1 MKKMLTLL
9 FVSVLMLN
17 ISAQSKYLTKTGY
30 IKFFSH
36 TAIEDITAEV
46 ENVGSIIDAETG
58 EIIVSLTMTDFDF
71 QKKLMEE
78 HFNENYVES
87 DKFPKSSFK
96 GIITNNVAVDYG
108 KKGQYKVTVKGDMT
122 IHGVTR
128 EVTADGT
135 IDVSVSGITA
145 KATFLLNPE
154 DYDISIPK
162 VVRNKIANELE
173 ITVDLTY
180 KVM

>member
-1 MKKMLTLL
+1 MKKMIALL
-9 FVSVLMLN
+9 FVSALMLN
-17 ISAQSKYLTKTGY
+17 INAQSKYLTKTGH

-46 ENVGSIIDAETG
+46 NSVGSIIDTESG
-58 EIIVSLTMTDFDF
+58 EIIISLTMTAFDF
-71 QKKLMEE
+71 KKKLMQE

-87 DKFPKSSFK
+87 NKFPKSSFK
-96 GIITNNVAVDYG
+96 GKITNNDEVNYQ

-128 EVTADGT
+128 EVVSEGT
-135 IDVSVSGITA
+135 IDVTADGIEA
-145 KATFLLNPE
+145 KTKFMLNPE
-154 DYDISIPK
+154 DYEISIPK

-173 ITVDLTY
+173 ITADLSY
-180 KVM
+180 SGM